1 MNNTHLSIEELSKLY
16 RAGKVAEKDRDFV
29 ETVLGIKK
37 VKKHKYSSKKTV
49 VDDIEFDSVK
59 EAKRYKELKLLL
71 KVGEIGMLQRQVPFE
86 LNPGGTHS
94 LKYVAD
100 FCYITREGVRV
111 TEDCKGF
118 RTGEYLKKKRLMKKV
133 HQIEIR
139 ET

>member
-1 MNNTHLSIEELSKLY
+1 MNNNHLSIEDLGKLY
-16 RAGKVAEKDRDFV
+16 KAGKVAEKDRDFV

-49 VDDIEFDSVK
+49 VDDIEFASIK

-71 KVGEIGMLQRQVPFE
+71 KAGEIGMLQIQVPFE
-86 LNPGGTHS
+86 LNPGGSHS

-100 FCYITREGVRV
+100 FCYITFEGEHIV
-111 TEDCKGF
+111 EDCKGF
-118 RTGEYLKKKRLMKKV
+118 RTREYLKKKRLMKKV
-133 HQIEIR
+133 HNITIK

>member
-1 MNNTHLSIEELSKLY
+1 MNNTHLSIEDLGKLY
-16 RAGKVAEKDRDFV
+16 KAGKIAEKDRDFV

-49 VDDIEFDSVK
+49 VDDIEFASIK

-71 KVGEIGMLQRQVPFE
+71 KAGEIGMLRLQVPFE
-86 LNPGGTHS
+86 VNPGGTHS

-100 FCYITREGVRV
+100 FCYITREGEHI

-118 RTGEYLKKKRLMKKV
+118 RTREYLKKKKLMKKV
-133 HQIEIR
+133 HKIEIK